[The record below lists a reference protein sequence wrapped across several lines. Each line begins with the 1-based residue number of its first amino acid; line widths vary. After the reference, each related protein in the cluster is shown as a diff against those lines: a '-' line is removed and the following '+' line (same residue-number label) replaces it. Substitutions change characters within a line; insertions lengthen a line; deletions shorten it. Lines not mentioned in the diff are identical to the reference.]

1 MSQIEIKVNYILGII
16 LLIQIILCLIVAILD
31 GFFVSNNKETHT
43 YISFGSYSTGLDAFL
58 IWCSYF
64 VLINTMIPISLVV
77 SI

>member
-1 MSQIEIKVNYILGII
+1 MSQIEVKVNFILGII
-16 LLIQIILCLIVAILD
+16 LLIQAILCLVVAILD
-31 GFFVSNNKETHT
+31 AFFLSVNRTTND
-43 YISFGSYSTGLDAFL
+43 YILYGDYGTGLDAFL

>member
-1 MSQIEIKVNYILGII
+1 MSQIELKVNYILGII
-16 LLIQIILCLIVAILD
+16 LLIQIVLCLVVAILD
-31 GFFVSNNKETHT
+31 GFFVANNRDAHT

>member
-16 LLIQIILCLIVAILD
+16 LLIQIILCFVVAIFD
-31 GFFVSNNKETHT
+31 GFFVSNNRDTHT
-43 YISFGSYSTGLDAFL
+43 YIAFGSYSTGLDAFL